1 MLQKETFIFFSFF
14 ILVCRSAEER
24 KMSAR
29 VREDR
34 HTRTLVHVSV
44 CHLLFLL
51 SQLDQESWRK
61 FASFLIF
68 FSSKTKL
75 NFGNDI
81 LSGLNND
88 HNDACA
94 RADYSTV

>member
-1 MLQKETFIFFSFF
+1 MLQKETFIFF

-34 HTRTLVHVSV
+34 HTRTLVHVRV

-51 SQLDQESWRK
+51 SQLGQESWRK